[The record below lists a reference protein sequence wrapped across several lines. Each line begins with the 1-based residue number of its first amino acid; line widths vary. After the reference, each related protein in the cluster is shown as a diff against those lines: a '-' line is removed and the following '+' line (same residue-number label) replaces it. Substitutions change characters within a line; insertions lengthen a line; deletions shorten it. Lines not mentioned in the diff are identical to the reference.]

1 MYLIDICPM
10 SEVLEYFLDEVTLV
24 SEVDFPDRGIDYVF
38 MLEPSEWDVISEH
51 WEKGSVAW
59 KEAITFF
66 AGFVWLDLSD
76 RIILS
81 ALYDSNSRVVLQ
93 ALFSLYESIT
103 TERMTRESM
112 DFGNKTKAVYPF
124 NANDKDR
131 ILNAI
136 ERYTEDS
143 NKFPELEALRE
154 IVLEKN

>member
-1 MYLIDICPM
+1 MVDICPM
-10 SEVLEYFLDEVTLV
+10 SEVLEFFLDEATLV
-24 SEVDFPDRGIDYVF
+24 GEVDFPDRGIDYVF
-38 MLEPSEWDVISEH
+38 MLEPSEWDAISEH

-76 RIILS
+76 RIILN

-112 DFGNKTKAVYPF
+112 DFGNKAKAVYPF

-136 ERYTEDS
+136 DKYAEDMH
-143 NKFPELEALRE
+143 KFPELVALRQ

>member
-1 MYLIDICPM
+1 MADICPM

-24 SEVDFPDRGIDYVF
+24 AEVDFPDRGIDYVF
-38 MLEPSEWDVISEH
+38 MLEPSEWDIISEH

-112 DFGNKTKAVYPF
+112 DFGNKAKAVYPF
-124 NANDKDR
+124 NANDKER
-131 ILNAI
+131 ILSAI

-143 NKFPELEALRE
+143 NKFPELETLRE
-154 IVLEKN
+154 IVLERN

>member
-1 MYLIDICPM
+1 LADICPM

-24 SEVDFPDRGIDYVF
+24 AEVDFPDRGIDYVF
-38 MLEPSEWDVISEH
+38 MLEPSEWDIISEH

-112 DFGNKTKAVYPF
+112 DFGNKAKAVYPF
-124 NANDKDR
+124 NANDKER
-131 ILNAI
+131 ILSAI

-143 NKFPELEALRE
+143 NKFPELETLRE
-154 IVLEKN
+154 IVLERN

>member
-1 MYLIDICPM
+1 
-10 SEVLEYFLDEVTLV
+10 
-24 SEVDFPDRGIDYVF
+24 
-38 MLEPSEWDVISEH
+38 
-51 WEKGSVAW
+51 VAW

-76 RIILS
+76 RIILN

-112 DFGNKTKAVYPF
+112 DFGNKAKAVYPF

-136 ERYTEDS
+136 DKYAEDMH
-143 NKFPELEALRE
+143 KFPELVSLRE
-154 IVLEKN
+154 IILEKN

>member
-1 MYLIDICPM
+1 M
-10 SEVLEYFLDEVTLV
+10 
-24 SEVDFPDRGIDYVF
+24 
-38 MLEPSEWDVISEH
+38 
-51 WEKGSVAW
+51 KGSVAW

-76 RIILS
+76 RIILN

-112 DFGNKTKAVYPF
+112 DFGNKAKAVYPF

-136 ERYTEDS
+136 DKYAEDMH
-143 NKFPELEALRE
+143 KFPELVSLRE
-154 IVLEKN
+154 IILEKN

>member
-1 MYLIDICPM
+1 MSDICPM
-10 SEVLEYFLDEVTLV
+10 SEVLEYFMDEATLV
-24 SEVDFPDRGIDYVF
+24 AEVDFPDRGIDYVF
-38 MLEPSEWDVISEH
+38 MLEPSDWDALSEY

-76 RIILS
+76 RILLS

-93 ALFSLYESIT
+93 AMFSLYESIT

-112 DFGNKTKAVYPF
+112 DFGNKSKAVYPF
-124 NANDKDR
+124 TPRDKER

-136 ERYTEDS
+136 DKYAEDLD
-143 NKFPELEALRE
+143 KYPELVSLRE
-154 IVLEKN
+154 IVMEKN